1 MSGHAHDETC
11 ACGKDGTEYAHG
23 YDHRVV
29 HSDARRDL
37 GAPISLAAVDGH
49 KGYPVEARQ
58 MNCVDVLGIRARVA
72 ADLTRGDM
80 NPAQRAVAWMQGR
93 GGEYTDAAW
102 QAAWAAP
109 SDTPA
114 QVDGMAR

>member
-1 MSGHAHDETC
+1 MSAHAHDETC
-11 ACGKDGTEYAHG
+11 ACGKNGTEYAHG
-23 YDHRVV
+23 VDHRVV
-29 HSDARRDL
+29 RSGERRDM
-37 GAPISLAAVDGH
+37 GAPISRAAVDGH
-49 KGYPVEARQ
+49 SGYPVEARQ
-58 MNCVDVLGIRARVA
+58 MNCDDVNDIRARVA
-72 ADLTRGDM
+72 ADITRAAM

-114 QVDGMAR
+114 QVDGAAR